1 MNMRHVRWLVGIG
14 CTMGLVLFFLV
25 QQIDIASVLGITNK
39 TTAFIVTKTIR
50 FVVNDLL
57 MIGVIY
63 ALFAQKRLV
72 YFALV
77 VQAFGIVFLLIP
89 YFVLKLYFQTGN
101 GPLVSFLHRLVLN
114 PTLMLLLIP
123 AFWLQE
129 RQATKA
135 SND

>member
-1 MNMRHVRWLVGIG
+1 MKALYLRWWVGMG
-14 CTMGLVLFFLV
+14 CAVGLVLFYLF
-25 QQIDIASVLGITNK
+25 QQIEMAVVLGITNK
-39 TTAFIVTKTIR
+39 TTAFIVTKTVR

-63 ALFAQKRLV
+63 ALFARKRLV
-72 YFALV
+72 YFALI
-77 VQAFGIVFLLIP
+77 VQAFGIVFLLVP
-89 YFVLKLYFQTGN
+89 YFVLKLYYQTGN

-129 RQATKA
+129 RSAKA